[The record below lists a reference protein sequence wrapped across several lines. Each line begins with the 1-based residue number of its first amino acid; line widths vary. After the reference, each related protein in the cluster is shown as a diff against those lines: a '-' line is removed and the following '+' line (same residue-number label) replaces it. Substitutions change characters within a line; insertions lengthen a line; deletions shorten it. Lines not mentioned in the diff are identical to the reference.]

1 MTKQQITDL
10 YISSVIKR
18 LQGVPLAN
26 IVKITGLNPNTIEQ
40 WKDTLLGYAHHFLAN
55 EHTLKN
61 KELAIQLKDM
71 TDALDNMGAYVFIK
85 DINGCYT
92 YANKLARELFNCNLE
107 QIIGRDDSAF
117 FSPDTVQNIIS
128 HDQQVLL
135 SGLKVEGEEILN
147 PNSLLERRIYTTIK
161 IPLFDDEGTVR
172 GLCGISNDITERKQI
187 ESALHP
193 NQELLATVLDN
204 IGACIYMKS
213 PDGRYL
219 YANAATAVLHNLRPE
234 RLIGQTDEKFFTQT
248 SVENFKILDAQ
259 ALNTCSK
266 VAGME
271 VFELI
276 GQEPRYFWSVKVTLQ
291 KENGE
296 TYAILGMSTDI
307 TERKRLEDELLR
319 LATTDE
325 LTNLNNRRHFFNL
338 AEQTL
343 SRSRRYREPLAL
355 LMCDIDF
362 FKHIND
368 TFGHSIGDQVLQQ
381 VAEIIKR
388 TLRDTDIAG
397 RIGGEEFAIMLVQT
411 STENAQEVAERLRQ
425 NIENSHII
433 SEDGHLVPLTISIG
447 IAIPTYPIET
457 LATLLQHADQALY
470 QSKRTGRNKVCIA

>member
-1 MTKQQITDL
+1 MDNSQTTDL
-10 YISSVIKR
+10 YISSVIEL
-18 LQGVPLAN
+18 LQGTPLAN
-26 IVKITGLNPNTIEQ
+26 IVQKTGINAKTIEH
-40 WKDTLLGYAHHFLAN
+40 WKDTLLSYAHHFMAN
-55 EHTLKN
+55 EQTLKN
-61 KELAIQLKDM
+61 KDLAIQLKDM

-85 DINGCYT
+85 DTKGCYT
-92 YANKLARELFNCNLE
+92 YANKLVRELFNCSLE
-107 QIIGRDDSAF
+107 QLIGRDDAAF
-117 FSPDTVQNIIS
+117 FSADTVQNIINN
-128 HDQQVLL
+128 DQQVLL
-135 SGLKVEGEEILN
+135 SGQKVEGEETLN

-161 IPLFDDEGTVR
+161 IPLYDDNGHIR
-172 GLCGISNDITERKQI
+172 GLCGISTDITERKQI
-187 ESALHP
+187 ESALHH

-219 YANAATAVLHNLRPE
+219 YANAATAILHNLRPE

-248 SVENFKILDAQ
+248 SVENFKVLDGQ
-259 ALNTCSK
+259 ALNTRGK
-266 VAGME
+266 VSGME

-276 GQEPRYFWSVKVTLQ
+276 GQELRYFWSVKVTLQ

-296 TYAILGMSTDI
+296 AYAILGMSTDI

-343 SRSRRYREPLAL
+343 SRSRRYCEPLAL

-368 TFGHSIGDQVLQQ
+368 TFGHSVGDQVLQQ
-381 VAEIIKR
+381 VADIIKS

-425 NIENSHII
+425 NIENSQIVL
-433 SEDGHLVPLTISIG
+433 EDSHSVPITISIG

-470 QSKRTGRNKVCIA
+470 QAKRTGRNKVCLS